1 MSRSPLALS
10 IDCGTQSLR
19 AIVFNTD
26 GEPVATESVRYD
38 EPYYSQKNGWAE
50 QDPEFWW
57 DAAVRGLSGVSEQ
70 LSDEQR
76 QSLVSICISCL
87 RDTYICLDDK
97 KRILR
102 PAIVWPDQRVAKD
115 RKKIPFHQAAIF
127 AMVGMTEVI
136 RQQRKVT
143 RTVWLEENEPGTFRN
158 LAHYVSLECWLN
170 YKLTGNL
177 IDSKANLCG
186 HIPVNYK
193 NGTYRRKGSLMWAA
207 TPVDPALLPPAVEVG
222 ETIGTITDAV
232 AQRTGLPGGLK
243 VVAGATDKACETL
256 GCGVLESDLASV
268 SFGTTAT
275 VEITTDRYVE
285 PQRFLPAYISAV
297 RGHWNPEVQ
306 IYRGYWMVRW
316 FAEQFGQAEKIE
328 SRKTG
333 IPVEQLL
340 DRLLEQTPPGCDGM
354 VLQPYWCPGLKQLE
368 AHGSI
373 IGLSDYH
380 TRAHLYRAILE
391 GINYELL
398 QSLEGI
404 SARSHEKIQAICLC
418 GGGSRSDSICQLA
431 CDVFGLPAYRCH
443 TAETSALGA
452 AIISFMACGQFA
464 SYEDAVRS
472 MVHYTTSFLPD
483 EDNHRLYR
491 RTYESVYKN
500 LYPAL
505 RPVYRRSFGL

>member
-1 MSRSPLALS
+1 
-10 IDCGTQSLR
+10 
-19 AIVFNTD
+19 
-26 GEPVATESVRYD
+26 
-38 EPYYSQKNGWAE
+38 
-50 QDPEFWW
+50 
-57 DAAVRGLSGVSEQ
+57 
-70 LSDEQR
+70 
-76 QSLVSICISCL
+76 
-87 RDTYICLDDK
+87 
-97 KRILR
+97 
-102 PAIVWPDQRVAKD
+102 
-115 RKKIPFHQAAIF
+115 
-127 AMVGMTEVI
+127 
-136 RQQRKVT
+136 
-143 RTVWLEENEPGTFRN
+143 
-158 LAHYVSLECWLN
+158 
-170 YKLTGNL
+170 
-177 IDSKANLCG
+177 
-186 HIPVNYK
+186 
-193 NGTYRRKGSLMWAA
+193 
-207 TPVDPALLPPAVEVG
+207 
-222 ETIGTITDAV
+222 
-232 AQRTGLPGGLK
+232 
-243 VVAGATDKACETL
+243 
-256 GCGVLESDLASV
+256 
-268 SFGTTAT
+268 
-275 VEITTDRYVE
+275 
-285 PQRFLPAYISAV
+285 
-297 RGHWNPEVQ
+297 
-306 IYRGYWMVRW
+306 MVRW

-404 SARSHEKIQAICLC
+404 SARSHKKIQAICLC
-418 GGGSRSDSICQLA
+418 GGGSRSDGICQLA